1 MNLINVTKVYGT
13 KEACL
18 DKLEKMRWPNGI
30 CCLRCGITGTDDNG
44 NPRVMKFVTNETTRE
59 RYSKKTG
66 KTRTVRVPSR
76 RLYECKECGYQFSA
90 TTGTVFHDSH
100 ISLEKWFMAT
110 AMILEAKKGMS
121 SLQVG
126 RHLGVKEGN
135 TKSTWYL
142 CHRIREAAIE
152 AGTLLAGIVEADHTY
167 MTPKKP
173 RKGKPYVKK
182 ENRDVVLGMIE
193 RGGNLRLVP
202 VKDAKIKMTEAAM
215 DKHIHPDAILQTD
228 EHPVFAI
235 IGSRKFSGRHRMVNH
250 IVSYGSGDLHTNTVE
265 NAFSLL
271 KRGIYGTYH
280 KVSIKH
286 LGRYC
291 NEFSYRFNRRKYQSQ
306 MFDETI
312 KRLVNGKP
320 LPFKTLTASEETSGP
335 STPSDPEF

>member
-1 MNLINVTKVYGT
+1 MNLINVTRTYGT

-18 DKLEKMRWPNGI
+18 DKLEKMRWPNGL
-30 CCLRCGITGTDDNG
+30 CCLKCGVTGEDESG
-44 NPRVMKFVTNETTRE
+44 NPRLMKFTTNETTRK
-59 RYSKKTG
+59 RVSKKTG
-66 KTRTVRVPSR
+66 KVRTVRVPSR

-100 ISLEKWFMAT
+100 LPLEKWFMAV

-152 AGTLLAGIVEADHTY
+152 AGTFLTGIVEADHTY

-182 ENRDVVLGMIE
+182 ESRDVVMGMIE
-193 RGGNLRLVP
+193 RGGKLRLIP
-202 VKDAKIKMTEAAM
+202 VKDAKIEITERVL
-215 DKHIHPDAILQTD
+215 DEHVSPDATLQTD
-228 EHPVFAI
+228 EHPTFTI
-235 IGSRKFSGRHRMVNH
+235 IGKRKFADHRSINH
-250 IVSYGSGDLHTNTVE
+250 SISYGQGDLHTNNVE

-271 KRGIYGTYH
+271 KRGIYGSYH
-280 KVSIKH
+280 RVSIKH

-291 NEFSYRFNRRKYQSQ
+291 NEFSYRFNRRGQQAQ
-306 MFDETI
+306 MFDETL
-312 KRLVNGKP
+312 KRLLDGKP
-320 LPFKTLTASEETSGP
+320 LPFKTLISSPETS
-335 STPSDPEF
+335 EF